1 MSSIIDFSEA
11 LKNAIQYGQ
20 AVDGNTVRQIVA
32 DNGEEIGKGIYQVVN
47 GGNGTS
53 QGIWTTVVATAQG
66 FLTTGLSYM
75 AVSLPTACAALAP
88 CLGVIAGAGLYSV
101 APNFFDR
108 IGNALYNA
116 GATLNGKV
124 LAYFD
129 GNNMYFTKQ
138 AIEAFKNEL
147 LDMGVFD
154 NGEKSCEDFELTS
167 VSQPIP
173 FSTMANLFREE
184 DGEMVQFSY
193 WCAGGY
199 ATQWKRDPNNDNST
213 WYQQLVASSDSNA
226 LAYSYRSDSGNPDG
240 WNGAP
245 LSHSFTYDNKTVYY
259 VTRSGGY
266 IAQPFAYNPS
276 INTTNGVNSADYD
289 EIAWIMIYGTGTN
302 PNVNLQPDA
311 LYPNDEEFPLRYP
324 EWYPLNYPDGQT
336 EDFPEVYPAKY
347 PDIDPNEQPNQKE
360 AQNPD
365 PEDPNEFPIIIPD
378 FDIPE
383 PNINPDPVE
392 DEDYDPDYDP
402 EYDPDDDEDPTTP
415 DPDPDENVEQDEDEK
430 FDNPDP
436 DVPDEPDPVDPN
448 TGDDV
453 ITPVIPPIT
462 LPDTVS
468 SNKLFTVYNP
478 SMSQLNALGAYLWD
492 SSLMET
498 IKKIWQNPLDGV
510 ISLIQ
515 VYATPITGGS
525 SNIILGYLDSG
536 VSAPVVSSQFVSVDC
551 GSVTLAEKKKNA
563 TDYSPYTALSIY
575 LPFIGITELDV
586 DECMGATIN
595 VTYKIDVYTGTC
607 LALVKITR
615 AKDLKNGGILYT
627 YNGNCSQQLP
637 LTSGD
642 ATGVLSSLIG
652 AVGSGLAIASG
663 GGLGLVAGAN
673 LIGNSLNHEMLHV
686 SHSGNISANAGIMG
700 DKNPYLIISRVHS
713 YDANA
718 YNTYYGYPAN
728 KTVYLANCNGF
739 IKVKDVHLQ
748 TSATD
753 TERTE
758 IERLLHEGIIL

>member
-1 MSSIIDFSEA
+1 
-11 LKNAIQYGQ
+11 
-20 AVDGNTVRQIVA
+20 
-32 DNGEEIGKGIYQVVN
+32 
-47 GGNGTS
+47 
-53 QGIWTTVVATAQG
+53 
-66 FLTTGLSYM
+66 
-75 AVSLPTACAALAP
+75 
-88 CLGVIAGAGLYSV
+88 
-101 APNFFDR
+101 
-108 IGNALYNA
+108 
-116 GATLNGKV
+116 
-124 LAYFD
+124 
-129 GNNMYFTKQ
+129 
-138 AIEAFKNEL
+138 
-147 LDMGVFD
+147 
-154 NGEKSCEDFELTS
+154 
-167 VSQPIP
+167 
-173 FSTMANLFREE
+173 MANLFRDSE
-184 DGEMVQFSY
+184 DGIVQFSY
-193 WCAGGY
+193 WCTDGY
-199 ATQWKRDPNNDNST
+199 ATQWKTRPLNENDKYYN
-213 WYQQLVASSDSNA
+213 QLVASSNPNS
-226 LAYSYRSDSGNPDG
+226 LAYSFRSDSGTDDG
-240 WNGAP
+240 WNGRP
-245 LSHSFTYDNKTVYY
+245 LTNYFTYDDKTVYY
-259 VTRSGGY
+259 LVRGGGY
-266 IAQPFAYNPS
+266 AEQPFAYNPS
-276 INTTNGVNSADYD
+276 MNTANGVSSDDYD

-302 PNVNLQPDA
+302 PNANLQPDA
-311 LYPNDEEFPLRYP
+311 VYPDDEEFPLRYP
-324 EWYPLNYPDGQT
+324 DWYPLNYPDGQP
-336 EDFPEVYPAKY
+336 EDMPEVYPAKY
-347 PDIDPNEQPNQKE
+347 PDIDPNQQPDQKE
-360 AQNPD
+360 AQNPE
-365 PEDPNEFPIIIPD
+365 PEDPNEFPVIIPD
-378 FDIPE
+378 FNIPE
-383 PNINPDPVE
+383 PNVNPDPVT
-392 DEDYDPDYDP
+392 DPDYDP
-402 EYDPDDDEDPTTP
+402 EYDPEYDPDDNPDPTIP
-415 DPDPDENVEQDEDEK
+415 DPDPDGYTEPEPDNK
-430 FDNPDP
+430 YDNPDP
-436 DVPDEPDPVDPN
+436 DVPNNPDPVNPN
-448 TGDDV
+448 TDDDV

-478 SMSQLNALGAYLWD
+478 SISQLNALGAYLWD

-515 VYATPITGGS
+515 VYATPVTGGS

-615 AKDLKNGGILYT
+615 DKDLKNGGILYT

-673 LIGNSLNHEMLHV
+673 LIGNSINHEMMHV

-739 IKVKDVHLQ
+739 IKVKSVHLE
-748 TSATD
+748 TGATD
-753 TERTE
+753 IERTE
-758 IERLLHEGIIL
+758 IEQLLRDGIIL

>member
-1 MSSIIDFSEA
+1 MSSIIDFSDA
-11 LKNAIQYGQ
+11 LKGAIEYGQ
-20 AVDGNTVRQIVA
+20 YVDGSTVRQIVS
-32 DNGEEIGKGIYQVVN
+32 DNGTEIGKGVYEVVS
-47 GGNGTS
+47 GGNGNA
-53 QGIWTTVVATAQG
+53 QGVWKTVVATAQG
-66 FLTTGLSYM
+66 FLTTGLSYL
-75 AVSLPTACAALAP
+75 AISLPTAFAALAP
-88 CLGVIAGAGLYSV
+88 CLGVAAGVKLYEITSGDEEFSDRLLEALRDEGKTLGNKILAFFNGENLYFDKATIETVKDVMIDAGVFEFGERTSDLDFGVTY
-101 APNFFDR
+101 PIP
-108 IGNALYNA
+108 IGNACQVIMHDNDLGDLVYAAWGGQCVTLNRQSNRVFKIVAASGVA
-116 GATLNGKV
+116 GAVTG
-124 LAYFD
+124 
-129 GNNMYFTKQ
+129 
-138 AIEAFKNEL
+138 
-147 LDMGVFD
+147 
-154 NGEKSCEDFELTS
+154 
-167 VSQPIP
+167 
-173 FSTMANLFREE
+173 STQRVN
-184 DGEMVQFSY
+184 
-193 WCAGGY
+193 
-199 ATQWKRDPNNDNST
+199 
-213 WYQQLVASSDSNA
+213 
-226 LAYSYRSDSGNPDG
+226 
-240 WNGAP
+240 WNGLP
-245 LSHSFTYDNKTVYY
+245 LDNTYTYDDKTVYY
-259 VTRSGGY
+259 RTLTLRLGVGEFVSAVPV
-266 IAQPFAYNPS
+266 AQPENVDLS
-276 INTTNGVNSADYD
+276 SSQL
-289 EIAWIMIYGTGTN
+289 AWAMIYGTGTD
-302 PNVNLQPDA
+302 PTTQLQPDA
-311 LYPNDEEFPLRYP
+311 KYPSDEEFPLTYP

-336 EDFPEVYPAKY
+336 EDFPEVFPAKY
-347 PDIDPNEQPNQKE
+347 PEIDPNEQPNQKQ
-360 AQNPD
+360 AQDPD

-378 FDIPE
+378 FDIPN
-383 PNINPDPVE
+383 PNVNPDPVE

-478 SMSQLNALGAYLWD
+478 SMAQLNALGAYLWD

-515 VYATPITGGS
+515 VYATPVTGGS

-673 LIGNSLNHEMLHV
+673 LIGNSINHEMLHV

-753 TERTE
+753 IERTE
-758 IERLLHEGIIL
+758 IEKLLHEGIIL